1 MNENDYLIFIYSSKN
16 NEWQDSTK
24 NIESYKKYD
33 KYYSVKFNNYNSL
46 YNISNS
52 KIIVYDESIEISFQE
67 VYYKN
72 ALCMNIDKILL
83 FNNKIYKLF
92 YKNGFNFIARKN
104 DIKIN
109 DIINNKKGKTDI
121 IAYYRSVILENI
133 KNDED
138 RFMFNQFDSI
148 NNIDCDSVL
157 YYYLNQKILKYKN
170 NLEMPVI
177 CPFGTNLSQLKALK
191 MAFENKISIIEGPP
205 GTGKTQTILNII
217 SNAVI
222 RNKSVA
228 IVSNNNSAIKNIYD
242 KLEKN
247 GYSFICAML
256 GNKNNVDNFFENFN
270 SNIPNLDYLDVD
282 IHKLNNLYLGLPSYF
297 EKANN
302 KKKLLNQIESLNLE
316 YKHFIKD
323 NIPFDFNKYKI
334 KKYDI
339 SLNDI
344 KNQIF
349 KLKEKGYY
357 NFFERIII
365 KRKFKFKIN
374 IFKEDKNKEL
384 LLLQNIYYLVKINS
398 LEKQIKEID
407 DYMNNESFEYKMS
420 LYKDNSNKYLNNIL
434 FNRYKDKRSNYSLTN
449 YKINFSN
456 FIKDY
461 PVILSSSYS
470 LAKCSKKNFIFDY
483 LIIDESSQANMA
495 SAILSMQL
503 AKNLIVVGDLKQLP
517 QIDDSNFYLR
527 NKELLK
533 KYNVPDAYSYYG
545 NNIMSSLLLL
555 FGNEIP
561 KTILKEHYRC
571 SYEIINFCNKEFYND
586 ELIIYNNT
594 KNNDISMKVIKTVP
608 GNFARKNPEG
618 TGLYNQ
624 REIDEIEKILN
635 TEELEDIGIITPYKQ
650 QAKFIQE
657 KFGDRV
663 EASTVHKFQG
673 REKKTIIFSSVVN
686 DSNEFVDN
694 DNLINVS
701 VSRAINKFILVTSDK
716 VFNSKTGVLAD
727 LINYISYHKDFGK
740 VDNGTIKSIYDILYN
755 DYEKELQEFRKKYPS
770 NNYDTENLTYNLL
783 NTILKDEIYNSLTF
797 KMHVSLRDFIKN
809 NKFTKEEFKFYINP
823 KSHVDFL
830 IYNKMSKKP
839 ICAIEVDGIY
849 YHEQQEKQKARDLKK
864 ESILKKSNISL
875 LRLKTNQSNEEARIK
890 EFINQALK

>member
-1 MNENDYLIFIYSSKN
+1 
-16 NEWQDSTK
+16 
-24 NIESYKKYD
+24 
-33 KYYSVKFNNYNSL
+33 
-46 YNISNS
+46 
-52 KIIVYDESIEISFQE
+52 
-67 VYYKN
+67 
-72 ALCMNIDKILL
+72 
-83 FNNKIYKLF
+83 
-92 YKNGFNFIARKN
+92 
-104 DIKIN
+104 
-109 DIINNKKGKTDI
+109 
-121 IAYYRSVILENI
+121 
-133 KNDED
+133 
-138 RFMFNQFDSI
+138 
-148 NNIDCDSVL
+148 
-157 YYYLNQKILKYKN
+157 
-170 NLEMPVI
+170 
-177 CPFGTNLSQLKALK
+177 
-191 MAFENKISIIEGPP
+191 
-205 GTGKTQTILNII
+205 
-217 SNAVI
+217 
-222 RNKSVA
+222 
-228 IVSNNNSAIKNIYD
+228 
-242 KLEKN
+242 
-247 GYSFICAML
+247 
-256 GNKNNVDNFFENFN
+256 
-270 SNIPNLDYLDVD
+270 
-282 IHKLNNLYLGLPSYF
+282 
-297 EKANN
+297 
-302 KKKLLNQIESLNLE
+302 
-316 YKHFIKD
+316 
-323 NIPFDFNKYKI
+323 
-334 KKYDI
+334 
-339 SLNDI
+339 
-344 KNQIF
+344 
-349 KLKEKGYY
+349 
-357 NFFERIII
+357 
-365 KRKFKFKIN
+365 
-374 IFKEDKNKEL
+374 
-384 LLLQNIYYLVKINS
+384 
-398 LEKQIKEID
+398 
-407 DYMNNESFEYKMS
+407 MNNESFEYKMS
-420 LYKDNSNKYLNNIL
+420 LYKDYSNKYLNNIL